1 MRRTSIQQILSAWFK
16 RKKEAKAIITT
27 NDQAE
32 TMTKEQVKTTTKEQ
46 AKTKK
51 KTKNKATK
59 KTRKKTEKMANSE
72 SMAKV
77 KEKLKAESQAR
88 AEAEKRLKEEIKAR
102 AKAEENLKAES
113 KKRQRLEA
121 QAKEDMAAAK
131 EETEGKIRTCTKDI
145 KDCIELINSDS
156 SSTTSK
162 PNRGDKH
169 ADMKNTVDKKARK
182 GAVKRKATSS
192 RHRDKR
198 TKSSEQGVS
207 PAEMVKLVAKAE
219 EKVSKAVAKAK
230 AKDDKKAKGAK

>member
-1 MRRTSIQQILSAWFK
+1 MRRTSIRQILSAWFN
-16 RKKEAKAIITT
+16 RKKEAKATT
-27 NDQAE
+27 S
-32 TMTKEQVKTTTKEQ
+32 TKEQATTTTNEQATTTTKNQ

-51 KTKNKATK
+51 KTKNKAKKKTSKKTK
-59 KTRKKTEKMANSE
+59 KMTNSK
-72 SMAKV
+72 SMAKL

-88 AEAEKRLKEEIKAR
+88 AMAEKRLNEEIKAR

-131 EETEGKIRTCTKDI
+131 EETEGKIRSCAKDI
-145 KDCIELINSDS
+145 KDCIELMNS

-169 ADMKNTVDKKARK
+169 ADTKNTVDKRARK
-182 GAVKRKATSS
+182 GAVKHKATTS
-192 RHRDKR
+192 RHIDRR
-198 TKSSEQGVS
+198 TKSSEQGAS
-207 PAEMVKLVAKAE
+207 PAEMARLAAEAE

>member
-1 MRRTSIQQILSAWFK
+1 MRRTSIQQILSAWFN
-16 RKKEAKAIITT
+16 RKKEAKAI
-27 NDQAE
+27 
-32 TMTKEQVKTTTKEQ
+32 TTTKEQ

-51 KTKNKATK
+51 KT
-59 KTRKKTEKMANSE
+59 RKKTKKMANSK
-72 SMAKV
+72 SIAKV

-131 EETEGKIRTCTKDI
+131 EETEGKIRSCAKDI
-145 KDCIELINSDS
+145 KDCIELINS

-182 GAVKRKATSS
+182 GAVKHKATSS
-192 RHRDKR
+192 RHIDKR
-198 TKSSEQGVS
+198 TKSSEQGIS
-207 PAEMVKLVAKAE
+207 PAEMARLVAKAE
-219 EKVSKAVAKAK
+219 EKVSKAVVKAK
-230 AKDDKKAKGAK
+230 AKDDKKAKRAK

>member
-1 MRRTSIQQILSAWFK
+1 MRTSIQQVLSAWFN
-16 RKKEAKAIITT
+16 RKKEAKAI
-27 NDQAE
+27 
-32 TMTKEQVKTTTKEQ
+32 TTTKDQ
-46 AKTKK
+46 AKTRK
-51 KTKNKATK
+51 KTKK
-59 KTRKKTEKMANSE
+59 KTRKKTKKMANSK

-121 QAKEDMAAAK
+121 QAKEATAAAK
-131 EETEGKIRTCTKDI
+131 EETEGKILSCAKDI
-145 KDCIELINSDS
+145 KDCIELINNDS

-169 ADMKNTVDKKARK
+169 ADMDNTVDKKARK
-182 GAVKRKATSS
+182 GAGKHKATSS
-192 RHRDKR
+192 RDGDKS
-198 TKSSEQGVS
+198 TKSSKQGAS
-207 PAEMVKLVAKAE
+207 PAEMVRLVAKAE

>member
-16 RKKEAKAIITT
+16 RKKEAKAITTT
-27 NDQAE
+27 NDQAK
-32 TMTKEQVKTTTKEQ
+32 TMTKEQ
-46 AKTKK
+46 AKTRK
-51 KTKNKATK
+51 KTKNKAKK

-72 SMAKV
+72 SMAKL

-88 AEAEKRLKEEIKAR
+88 AEAEKKLKEEIKAR

-131 EETEGKIRTCTKDI
+131 EETEGKILSCAKDI
-145 KDCIELINSDS
+145 KDCIELMNS
-156 SSTTSK
+156 SSTAIK
-162 PNRGDKH
+162 PYRSDKH
-169 ADMKNTVDKKARK
+169 ADLDNTVDKKARK
-182 GAVKRKATSS
+182 SAAKHKATSS
-192 RHRDKR
+192 RHIDKR
-198 TKSSEQGVS
+198 TKSSEQGIS
-207 PAEMVKLVAKAE
+207 PAEMARLVAKAE